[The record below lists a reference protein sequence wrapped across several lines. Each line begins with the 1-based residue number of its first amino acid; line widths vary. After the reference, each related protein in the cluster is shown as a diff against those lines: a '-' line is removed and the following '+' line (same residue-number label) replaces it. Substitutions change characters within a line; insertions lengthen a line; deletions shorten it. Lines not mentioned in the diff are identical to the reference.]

1 MGGEEGRGMP
11 FKRVTIADVAA
22 EAGVSVATVS
32 KVITGR
38 YGVAAATSARV
49 KEVIEQLGYESSLV
63 ARSMRIARTGVIGIL
78 VWDIEPYSAEVLKG
92 AADAVRD
99 TEYELLVYAAA
110 GRRAD
115 RMGWEHRY
123 LPRLSGTLIDGA
135 VLVTPTVETTPGSTP
150 VVAVDSRIGGEG
162 LPAVDSDNVGGAS
175 LATDHLLG
183 LGHRRIGF
191 LGRPPRELASA
202 QQREHGYRASLAAA
216 GVPFDASLVRAGGYG
231 ASDLQDAARAL
242 LERPDRPTAIFA
254 ANDVS
259 AIATIDVALTLGLD
273 VPRDLSVVG
282 FDNVPESA
290 LCRPALTTVEQPL
303 RLMGQRAVEMLL
315 ALLAGDRLADP
326 HLRFPTRLIVRG
338 STSARAPAAPGD
350 PPGVHA
356 RPAS

>member
-1 MGGEEGRGMP
+1 VA
-11 FKRVTIADVAA
+11 KDRVTIRDVAA
-22 EAGVSVATVS
+22 RAGVSVATAS
-32 KVITGR
+32 KALNDR
-38 YGVAAATSARV
+38 YGVAADTVRRV
-49 KEVIEQLGYESSLV
+49 QEAVAELGYESSLV
-63 ARSMRIARTGVIGIL
+63 ARSMRIAHTGVIGIL

-99 TEYELLVYAAA
+99 TDYELLVYAAA

-115 RMGWEHRY
+115 HMGWEHRY

-135 VLVTPTVETTPGSTP
+135 VLVTPTVETTPASTP
-150 VVAVDSRIGGEG
+150 VVAVDSRIGGED
-162 LPAVDSDNVGGAS
+162 LPAVDSDNFGGARV
-175 LATDHLLG
+175 ATDHLLG

-216 GVPFDASLVRAGGYG
+216 GVPFDPSLVRAGGYG
-231 ASDLQDAARAL
+231 ATDLQDAARAL
-242 LERPDRPTAIFA
+242 LELPDRPTAIFA

-303 RLMGQRAVEMLL
+303 QLMGQRAVEMLL
-315 ALLAGDRLADP
+315 ALLAGDRLANP
-326 HLRFPTRLIVRG
+326 HLRLPTRLLVRG
-338 STSARAPAAPGD
+338 STAAPAPATPGD
-350 PPGVHA
+350 PAGVHA